1 MRDSL
6 KEQNSFRSPA
16 AELITFS
23 SADKTSLGLT
33 ASQTLFQVWWSS
45 LTSSILKCDFCLS
58 VPGLS
63 CGEGDRFHSEKQMQ
77 ISQGMFLERPHAE
90 QGELSCLDVG
100 HPACYS
106 LSQNNRWIPPKHSSA
121 SGVWQTLPADEP
133 RGLIAF
139 YAAVGF
145 LVCQSILPNRERR
158 E

>member
-58 VPGLS
+58 VLGLS
-63 CGEGDRFHSEKQMQ
+63 CGEGGRFHSEKQMQ